1 MVALREVA
9 SCHTVETLSGRN
21 FLTICGGRAA
31 SQDRE
36 TVLAISTIS
45 SDYVSPSAVA
55 RKTVFVVDDHP
66 VVRDGYARMITNQPD
81 LELAGE
87 TGDAA
92 AVMDMVEKSR
102 PDLVLLDLSLKCG
115 NGLELCKA
123 INSQYPDVKVLVVS
137 MHDETLYAERV
148 LRAGGDGY
156 INKAEATRRL
166 IDAIREVLSGK
177 YYLSS
182 RMRERMLTRAI
193 GVDGFEDHSP
203 IDRLSDRELE
213 VFEMIGSG
221 MTTREIAAQLTLSP
235 KTIESYRENLK
246 AKLNLTNSTELTRH
260 AVHWVLE
267 RSSM

>member
-1 MVALREVA
+1 M
-9 SCHTVETLSGRN
+9 
-21 FLTICGGRAA
+21 
-31 SQDRE
+31 
-36 TVLAISTIS
+36 AISTIS
-45 SDYVSPSAVA
+45 SEFVSATAIA

-66 VVRDGYARMITNQPD
+66 VVRDGYARLITMQPD

-92 AVMDMVEKSR
+92 QALQMIEKTR
-102 PDLVLLDLSLKCG
+102 PDLVLLDLSLKSG
-115 NGLELCKA
+115 NGLEICKQ
-123 INSQYPDVKVLVVS
+123 ISTKFPDTKVLVVS

-148 LRAGGDGY
+148 LRAGADGY
-156 INKAEATRRL
+156 VNKAEATRKL
-166 IDAIREVLSGK
+166 IDAVREVLGGK
-177 YYLSS
+177 YYLSP

-213 VFEMIGSG
+213 VFEQIGSG
-221 MTTREIAAQLTLSP
+221 MTTREIAANLKLSP

-246 AKLNLTNSTELTRH
+246 AKLNLSNSTELTRH

-267 RSSM
+267 RSGA

>member
-1 MVALREVA
+1 V
-9 SCHTVETLSGRN
+9 
-21 FLTICGGRAA
+21 
-31 SQDRE
+31 
-36 TVLAISTIS
+36 AISTIS
-45 SDYVSPSAVA
+45 SEYVSSSTAV
-55 RKTVFVVDDHP
+55 RKSIFVIDDHP
-66 VVRDGYARMITNQPD
+66 VVRDGYARLITNQPD

-92 AVMDMVEKSR
+92 QAMQMIEKAR
-102 PDLVLLDLSLKCG
+102 PDLVLLDLSLKSG
-115 NGLELCKA
+115 NGLELCKQ
-123 INSQYPDVKVLVVS
+123 INTKFPDVKVLVVS

-148 LRAGGDGY
+148 LRAGADGY
-156 INKAEATRRL
+156 VNKAEATRKL
-166 IDAIREVLSGK
+166 IEAVREVLGGK
-177 YYLSS
+177 YYLSP

-213 VFEMIGSG
+213 VFEQIGSG
-221 MTTREIAAQLTLSP
+221 MTTREIAANLKLSP

-267 RSSM
+267 RSGM

>member
-1 MVALREVA
+1 MHHRVRGRTLWFHPASSA
-9 SCHTVETLSGRN
+9 SC
-21 FLTICGGRAA
+21 GRAVPHP
-31 SQDRE
+31 RE
-36 TVLAISTIS
+36 ATVAVSTIS
-45 SDYVSPSAVA
+45 SEYVSPSAVA
-55 RKTVFVVDDHP
+55 RKSVFVVDDHP
-66 VVRDGYARMITNQPD
+66 VVRDGYARLITNQPD

-92 AVMDMVEKSR
+92 QVLQLIEKAK
-102 PDLVLLDLSLKCG
+102 PDLVLLDLSLKSG
-115 NGLELCKA
+115 NGLELCKT
-123 INSQYPDVKVLVVS
+123 INTKFPDVKVLVVS

-148 LRAGGDGY
+148 LRAGADGY
-156 INKAEATRRL
+156 VNKAEATRKL
-166 IDAIREVLSGK
+166 IEAIREVLGGK
-177 YYLSS
+177 YYLSP

-213 VFEMIGSG
+213 VFEQIGSG
-221 MTTREIAAQLTLSP
+221 MTTREIAANLKLSP

-267 RSSM
+267 RSGM

>member
-1 MVALREVA
+1 MP
-9 SCHTVETLSGRN
+9 
-21 FLTICGGRAA
+21 FP
-31 SQDRE
+31 DRE
-36 TVLAISTIS
+36 ISVAISTIS
-45 SDYVSPSAVA
+45 SEYVSASTAV
-55 RKTVFVVDDHP
+55 RKSIFVIDDHP
-66 VVRDGYARMITNQPD
+66 VVRDGYARLITNQPD

-92 AVMDMVEKSR
+92 QAVQMIEKAR
-102 PDLVLLDLSLKCG
+102 PDLVLLDLSLKSG
-115 NGLELCKA
+115 NGLELCKQ
-123 INSQYPDVKVLVVS
+123 INTQFPDVKVLVVS

-148 LRAGGDGY
+148 LRAGADGY
-156 INKAEATRRL
+156 VNKAEATRKL
-166 IDAIREVLSGK
+166 IEAVREVLGGK

-213 VFEMIGSG
+213 VFEQIGSG
-221 MTTREIAAQLTLSP
+221 MTTREIAANLKLSP

-267 RSSM
+267 RSGM

>member
-1 MVALREVA
+1 M
-9 SCHTVETLSGRN
+9 
-21 FLTICGGRAA
+21 
-31 SQDRE
+31 
-36 TVLAISTIS
+36 AISTIS
-45 SDYVSPSAVA
+45 SEYVSASTAV
-55 RKTVFVVDDHP
+55 RKSIFVIDDHP
-66 VVRDGYARMITNQPD
+66 VVRDGYARLITNQPD

-92 AVMDMVEKSR
+92 QAIQMIEMAK
-102 PDLVLLDLSLKCG
+102 PDLVLLDLSLKSG
-115 NGLELCKA
+115 NGLEICKQ
-123 INSQYPDVKVLVVS
+123 INTQFPDVKVLVVS

-148 LRAGGDGY
+148 LRAGADGY
-156 INKAEATRRL
+156 VNKAEATRKL
-166 IDAIREVLSGK
+166 IEAVREVLGGK
-177 YYLSS
+177 YYLSP

-213 VFEMIGSG
+213 VFEQIGSG
-221 MTTREIAAQLTLSP
+221 MTTREIAANLKLSP

-267 RSSM
+267 RSGM

>member
-1 MVALREVA
+1 M
-9 SCHTVETLSGRN
+9 
-21 FLTICGGRAA
+21 
-31 SQDRE
+31 
-36 TVLAISTIS
+36 AISTIS
-45 SDYVSPSAVA
+45 SDYLSPSAVA
-55 RKTVFVVDDHP
+55 RRAVFVIDDHP
-66 VVRDGYARMITNQPD
+66 VVRDGYARLITNQPD

-92 AVMDMVEKSR
+92 LALAMIEKAR
-102 PDLVLLDLSLKCG
+102 PDLVLLDLSLKSG
-115 NGLELCKA
+115 NGLELCKQ
-123 INSQYPDVKVLVVS
+123 INTKYPDIKILVVS

-148 LRAGGDGY
+148 LRAGADGY
-156 INKAEATRRL
+156 VNKAEATRRL
-166 IDAIREVLSGK
+166 IDAVREVLSGK

-213 VFEMIGSG
+213 VFEQIGSG
-221 MTTREIAAQLTLSP
+221 MTTREIAANLELSP

-267 RSSM
+267 RSGM